1 MAAREPEM
9 KLIADDTKAMVRN
22 AAVLEEKESCGSNE
36 VSSLFE
42 FSNSLPKN
50 LPKPTNKPRNLAKR
64 SFSRQSSTSSHL
76 TPKESKVHSKQ
87 KFFKKICI
95 YLFIIYIEFFEVIID
110 SRM

>member
-76 TPKESKVHSKQ
+76 TPKESKVNTKQ
-87 KFFKKICI
+87 NLKELYLYTFI
-95 YLFIIYIEFFEVIID
+95 YHLY
-110 SRM
+110 